1 MYKIKNLNIILIL
14 VITPIKLIGQENI
27 CDCCSYSSLQYQ
39 QDYEEIFNPSLIKS
53 KGIRE
58 VMVYTK
64 PKTSFD
70 SIENTKYREIKFK
83 FNKNGFV
90 IFKTHYNRMGKPHST
105 YDLKRN
111 KSGKIYQQIFN
122 YIDSLEQ
129 KTSFFGQEIIDFKY
143 DSKNRLVKIKER
155 GSKGQ
160 ILTDNQSMY
169 TILKYDDNDRIISI
183 ERHRNYNNESS
194 VSTTTFTFS
203 DNTFSS
209 TYQSKRN
216 GKLSLSGQKTY
227 NKNWKETIDKT
238 FNETLKSIAF
248 EEHFEYDKND
258 RLIKYESLS
267 GQGSASECPEGG
279 NYIDNY
285 EYDAYGFLTNIHHTF
300 KQNTCGMTFEYRKKS
315 SR

>member
-1 MYKIKNLNIILIL
+1 MHKIKNLIIILIL

-64 PKTSFD
+64 PKTSSD

-83 FNKNGFV
+83 FNRNGFV
-90 IFKTHYNRMGKPHST
+90 ISKTHYNRIGKPHST

-129 KTSFFGQEIIDFKY
+129 KSSFFGQEIIDFKY

-160 ILTDNQSMY
+160 ILADNQCIQFSNMM
-169 TILKYDDNDRIISI
+169 IKI
-183 ERHRNYNNESS
+183 ESQ
-194 VSTTTFTFS
+194 V
-203 DNTFSS
+203 
-209 TYQSKRN
+209 
-216 GKLSLSGQKTY
+216 
-227 NKNWKETIDKT
+227 
-238 FNETLKSIAF
+238 
-248 EEHFEYDKND
+248 
-258 RLIKYESLS
+258 
-267 GQGSASECPEGG
+267 
-279 NYIDNY
+279 
-285 EYDAYGFLTNIHHTF
+285 
-300 KQNTCGMTFEYRKKS
+300 
-315 SR
+315 